1 MPKAEFRLGAF
12 RAALDSVRLARGLT
26 WKSVADQSGVSA
38 STLTRLS
45 QGKRPDVD
53 SLSAL
58 IQWSGLTADD
68 FMPPDRSTEPPEP
81 LAEITSVV
89 YSDKSL
95 STGDRDA
102 MIDIIRATYLRLRD
116 RDSTT
121 D

>member
-1 MPKAEFRLGAF
+1 MPKSEFRLGAF
-12 RAALDSVRLARGLT
+12 HAALDSVRVVRGLT
-26 WKSVADQSGVSA
+26 WKNVADQSGVSA

-58 IQWSGLTADD
+58 VRWSGLTADD
-68 FMPPDRSTEPPEP
+68 YMPPARPTEPPEP
-81 LAEITSVV
+81 LAEITSVL
-89 YSDKSL
+89 YSDNSL

-102 MIDIIRATYLRLRD
+102 MIDIIRTTYMRLRD
-116 RDSTT
+116 RERTT

>member
-1 MPKAEFRLGAF
+1 MPKSEFRLGAF
-12 RAALDSVRLARGLT
+12 HAALDSVRLARSLT
-26 WKSVADQSGVSA
+26 WKNVADQSGVSA

-58 IQWSGLTADD
+58 IRWSGLTADD
-68 FMPPDRSTEPPEP
+68 YMQPDRPNESPEP

-89 YSDKSL
+89 YSDNSL
-95 STGDRDA
+95 STGDREA
-102 MIDIIRATYLRLRD
+102 MIDIIRATYMRLRE
-116 RDSTT
+116 RST

>member
-1 MPKAEFRLGAF
+1 MPKAEFRQRAF
-12 RAALDSVRLARGLT
+12 HAALDSVRVSRGLT
-26 WKSVADQSGVSA
+26 WKNVAEQSGASA

-58 IQWSGLTADD
+58 IRWSGLTADD
-68 FMPPDRSTEPPEP
+68 YMPPAQTTVPPEP

-89 YSDKSL
+89 YGDRSL
-95 STGDRDA
+95 STGDQDA
-102 MIDIIRATYLRLRD
+102 MIDIIRATYIRLRD
-116 RDSTT
+116 REASD

>member
-1 MPKAEFRLGAF
+1 MSKVEFRQRAF
-12 RAALDSVRLARGLT
+12 HADLDSVRIARGLT
-26 WKSVADQSGVSA
+26 WKNVADQSGVSA

-58 IQWSGLTADD
+58 VRWSGLSADD
-68 FMPPDRSTEPPEP
+68 YMPAAQSTVPPEP

-89 YSDKSL
+89 YGDQSL

-102 MIDIIRATYLRLRD
+102 MIDIIRATYIRLRD
-116 RDSTT
+116 RERTNK
-121 D
+121 

>member
-1 MPKAEFRLGAF
+1 MPKSEFRLGAF
-12 RAALDSVRLARGLT
+12 HAALDSVRVSRGLT
-26 WKSVADQSGVSA
+26 WKNVADQSGVSA
-38 STLTRLS
+38 STLTRLT

-68 FMPPDRSTEPPEP
+68 YMPLARSTVPPEP

-89 YSDKSL
+89 YGDRSL
-95 STGDRDA
+95 SKGDRDA
-102 MIDIIRATYLRLRD
+102 MIDIIRATYMRLRD
-116 RDSTT
+116 RERD

>member
-1 MPKAEFRLGAF
+1 MPKAEFQLGAF
-12 RAALDSVRLARGLT
+12 HAALDSVRVARGLT
-26 WKSVADQSGVSA
+26 WKNVADQSGVSA

-58 IQWSGLTADD
+58 IRWSGLTADD
-68 FMPPDRSTEPPEP
+68 YMPPAPSTVPSEP

-89 YSDKSL
+89 YGDRSL

-102 MIDIIRATYLRLRD
+102 MIDIIRATYIRLRD
-116 RDSTT
+116 RERT
-121 D
+121 DN

>member
-1 MPKAEFRLGAF
+1 MPKSEFRLGAF
-12 RAALDSVRLARGLT
+12 HAALDSVRVARGLT
-26 WKSVADQSGVSA
+26 WKNVADQSGVSA

-58 IQWSGLTADD
+58 IHWSGLTADD
-68 FMPPDRSTEPPEP
+68 YMPPARSTVPSEP

-89 YSDKSL
+89 YGDRSL

-102 MIDIIRATYLRLRD
+102 MIDIIRATYMRLRD
-116 RDSTT
+116 RERSN
-121 D
+121 

>member
-1 MPKAEFRLGAF
+1 MPKSEFRLGAF
-12 RAALDSVRLARGLT
+12 HAALDSVRVARGLT
-26 WKSVADQSGVSA
+26 WKNVADQSGVSA

-58 IQWSGLTADD
+58 VRWSGLTADD
-68 FMPPDRSTEPPEP
+68 YMPPARPAEPPEP

-89 YSDKSL
+89 YSDNSL

-102 MIDIIRATYLRLRD
+102 MIDIIRTTYMRLRD
-116 RDSTT
+116 RERTT